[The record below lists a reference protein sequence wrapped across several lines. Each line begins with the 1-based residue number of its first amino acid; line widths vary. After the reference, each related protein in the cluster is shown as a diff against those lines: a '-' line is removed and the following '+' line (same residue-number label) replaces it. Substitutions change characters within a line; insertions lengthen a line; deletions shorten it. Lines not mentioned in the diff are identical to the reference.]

1 MTMKLLFKYAT
12 RTILFFVLLNFSF
25 AANAQKSKT
34 IKFHTSAQCGMC
46 KSTIE
51 NALSYEPGIQFAEL
65 SMEDMFLT
73 VKFKTKKTDEDAVKK
88 MVSDIGYSAGEVKAN
103 EKAMNELPKCC
114 QPGVHL

>member
-1 MTMKLLFKYAT
+1 MTMKPLFNYSLKL
-12 RTILFFVLLNFSF
+12 ILFFVLLTFSF
-25 AANAQKSKT
+25 EANAQKSKT

-51 NALSYEPGIQFAEL
+51 NALSYKPGIQFAEL

-88 MVSDIGYSAGEVKAN
+88 MVSDIGYSAGDLKAD
-103 EKAMNELPKCC
+103 EKAMRELPKCC
-114 QPGVHL
+114 QPGAHL